1 MMKMKRIILRYQ
13 NFNKQKTGQAKR
25 AVILGTIILVIVI
38 IIMGR
43 IVASKRG
50 ARTVSIEEGI
60 PVEVVEVVK
69 GDLKEIVS
77 YTGDIKAKER
87 IEVYPRVSGKIIKKN
102 VVEGNRIKKGQ
113 TIALVD
119 RDEPGFKFE
128 PAPVD
133 SLLAGIVGR
142 VYVDLGAK
150 VTPQTPV
157 ALIVDMDRVKV
168 KINVIERDLPKI
180 KIGQEAQIRV
190 DAYPETVFTGKIWK
204 ISPVVDLETRTAPIE
219 ILISN
224 PKHLLKPGMFAR
236 TTIVVKE
243 SKNTLIIP
251 RDALIKEEDSTSIFV
266 VKNNQALRKEV
277 TTGMRQENLIEIK
290 NNLNAGEEVIVM
302 GKTRVKDGDL
312 VRVIR

>member
-1 MMKMKRIILRYQ
+1 MRKKRIIL
-13 NFNKQKTGQAKR
+13 GA
-25 AVILGTIILVIVI
+25 IILVVVI
-38 IIMGR
+38 IIVGR

-50 ARTVSIEEGI
+50 AKTVSIEEGI

-69 GDLKEIVS
+69 RDLKEIVS
-77 YTGDIKAKER
+77 YTGDIEAQER
-87 IEVYPRVSGKIIKKN
+87 IEVYPRVSGKIIKKK
-102 VVEGNRIKKGQ
+102 VVEGDRIKKGQ
-113 TIALVD
+113 TIALID

-168 KINVIERDLPKI
+168 KIDVVERDLPKI
-180 KIGQEAQIRV
+180 KIGQEAQIKV
-190 DAYPETVFTGKIWK
+190 DAYPEEIFKGKIWK
-204 ISPVVDLETRTAPIE
+204 VSPVVDLESRTAPIE

-236 TTIVVKE
+236 ATVITKE
-243 SKNTLIIP
+243 SKYTLIIP
-251 RDALIKEEDSTSIFV
+251 RDALMKEEDSIFVFV
-266 VKNNQALRKEV
+266 VKDNQASRKEV
-277 TTGMRQENLIEIK
+277 TTGMSQENLIEIK
-290 NNLNAGEEVIVM
+290 DNLDLGEEVIVM
-302 GKTRVKDGDL
+302 GKTRVKDGTL
-312 VRVIR
+312 VRIIRGE

>member
-1 MMKMKRIILRYQ
+1 MMKMKRIIL
-13 NFNKQKTGQAKR
+13 GA
-25 AVILGTIILVIVI
+25 IILVVVI
-38 IIMGR
+38 IIVGR

-50 ARTVSIEEGI
+50 VRVVSVEEGI
-60 PVEVVEVVK
+60 PVEVVKVVK
-69 GDLKEIVS
+69 GDIKEFIS
-77 YTGDIKAKER
+77 YTGDIEAKER
-87 IEVYPRVSGKIIKKN
+87 IEVYSRVSGKIIKKN

-128 PAPVD
+128 LAPVN

-168 KINVIERDLPKI
+168 KINVVEKDLPKVR
-180 KIGQEAQIRV
+180 IGQEAQIKV
-190 DAYPETVFTGKIWK
+190 DAYPEKIFRGKVWK
-204 ISPVVDLETRTAPIE
+204 ISPVVDLESRTAPIE

-236 TTIVVKE
+236 TTIVTKE
-243 SKNTLIIP
+243 SKDTLIIP
-251 RDALIKEEDSTSIFV
+251 RDALIKEGDSTFVFV
-266 VKNNQALRKEV
+266 VKDNQALRKEV
-277 TTGMRQENLIEIK
+277 TTGMCQENLVEIK
-290 NNLNAGEEVIVM
+290 DNLNVGEEVIVM
-302 GKTRVKDGDL
+302 GKTRVEDGDL

>member
-1 MMKMKRIILRYQ
+1 MMKMKRIIL
-13 NFNKQKTGQAKR
+13 GA
-25 AVILGTIILVIVI
+25 LILVVVI
-38 IIMGR
+38 IIVGR

-50 ARTVSIEEGI
+50 VRVIAVEEGI
-60 PVEVVEVVK
+60 PVEVVKVVK
-69 GDLKEIVS
+69 GDIKEFIS
-77 YTGDIKAKER
+77 YTGDIEAKER
-87 IEVYPRVSGKIIKKN
+87 IEVYSRVSGKIIKKN

-128 PAPVD
+128 PAPVN

-180 KIGQEAQIRV
+180 RKGQEAQIKV
-190 DAYPETVFTGKIWK
+190 DAYPEMVFTGKIWK

-290 NNLNAGEEVIVM
+290 DNLNAGEEVIVM

-312 VRVIR
+312 VRVIK

>member
-1 MMKMKRIILRYQ
+1 MKKRR
-13 NFNKQKTGQAKR
+13 
-25 AVILGTIILVIVI
+25 VILGVIVLAIILIIV
-38 IIMGR
+38 GR
-43 IVASKRG
+43 MVTSKRG

-60 PVEVVEVVK
+60 PVEVVEVIK
-69 GDLKEIVS
+69 RDLKEIVS
-77 YTGDIKAKER
+77 YTGDVEAKER

-102 VVEGNRIKKGQ
+102 VVEGDRIKKGQ
-113 TIALVD
+113 TIALID

-142 VYVDLGAK
+142 VYVDLGTK

-157 ALIVDMDRVKV
+157 ALIVDMDKVKV
-168 KINVIERDLPKI
+168 KIDVVERDLPKI
-180 KIGQEAQIRV
+180 RIGQGAQIKV
-190 DAYPETVFTGKIWK
+190 DAYPEQVFKSKIWK
-204 ISPVVDLETRTAPIE
+204 ISPVVDLESRTAPIE

-236 TTIVVKE
+236 ATIVTKE
-243 SKNTLIIP
+243 SKDVLIIP
-251 RDALIKEEDSTSIFV
+251 RDALIKEEDLTFIFV
-266 VKNNQALRKEV
+266 VKDNRALKRKV
-277 TTGMRQENLIEIK
+277 TIGMGQENLVEIK
-290 NNLNAGEEVIVM
+290 DNLDLGEEVIVM

>member
-1 MMKMKRIILRYQ
+1 MKKRRIIL
-13 NFNKQKTGQAKR
+13 GIVVL
-25 AVILGTIILVIVI
+25 AVILIVI
-38 IIMGR
+38 GR
-43 IVASKRG
+43 IMTSKREI
-50 ARTVSIEEGI
+50 RTVPVEEGI
-60 PVEVVEVVK
+60 PVEVVKVIK
-69 GDLKEIVS
+69 RDLKETIS
-77 YTGDIKAKER
+77 YTGDIEAKER
-87 IEVYPRVSGKIIKKN
+87 IEIYPRVSGKIIKKK
-102 VVEGNRIKKGQ
+102 VVEGDRIKKGQ

-168 KINVIERDLPKI
+168 KIDVVERDLPKI
-180 KIGQEAQIRV
+180 KIGQEAKIRM
-190 DAYPETVFTGKIWK
+190 DAYPEQVFKGKIWK
-204 ISPVVDLETRTAPIE
+204 ISPVVDLESRTAPIE

-236 TTIVVKE
+236 VEIITKE
-243 SKNTLIIP
+243 SKDTLIIP
-251 RDALIKEEDSTSIFV
+251 RDALMKEGDSTFV
-266 VKNNQALRKEV
+266 FVAKDNRALRKEV
-277 TTGMRQENLIEIK
+277 TTGMSQGNLVEIK
-290 NNLNAGEEVIVM
+290 DNLEPGEEVIVM

-312 VRVIR
+312 VRVIK